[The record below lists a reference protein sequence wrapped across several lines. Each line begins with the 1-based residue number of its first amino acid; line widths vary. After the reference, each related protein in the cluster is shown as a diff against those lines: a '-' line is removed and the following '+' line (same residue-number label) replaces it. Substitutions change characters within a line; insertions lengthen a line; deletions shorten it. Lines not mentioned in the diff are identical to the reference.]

1 MGLRTIS
8 QEELKEI
15 LEQHKLWL
23 ETRFCDAV
31 KGKQADLSYANLYNA
46 NLDNANLEYAHLEY
60 ANLEYANLYNANLY
74 NANLEYAHLE
84 YANLEYAHLDHAN
97 LDNANLE
104 YAHLYNANL
113 YNANLEYAHLEYANL
128 EYAHLDNA
136 NLDNANLDENEQI
149 RKGYILKDDF
159 IAYKK
164 CRENLIVKL
173 CIPKGSIV
181 FSINNGKCRTNRAK
195 VLDITNISLKKHF
208 KEAISMWSDKF
219 VYKVGDE
226 LEIDDFNLMYNVECG
241 SGIHFFRTLEEAK
254 QYRG

>member
-31 KGKQADLSYANLYNA
+31 KGKQADLSYANLY
-46 NLDNANLEYAHLEY
+46 
-60 ANLEYANLYNANLY
+60 
-74 NANLEYAHLE
+74 
-84 YANLEYAHLDHAN
+84 
-97 LDNANLE
+97 
-104 YAHLYNANL
+104 
-113 YNANLEYAHLEYANL
+113 
-128 EYAHLDNA
+128 NA